1 MKSIASHG
9 LFGIILMLA
18 TTAAGA
24 EEPAIG
30 PIARELLAAHNKE
43 REVEK
48 LEPLTLDESLTKAA
62 VEHARDMAEHRNMS
76 HEGSDGST
84 PFDRIKRFDYPY
96 AKAGE
101 NVAEGQRE
109 VAGVM
114 RTWMDSE
121 GHRANILGAFTQMGA
136 ARAKDGDGR
145 PYWCVVFGKPFPKVD
160 PKQAAG
166 EALEKINAARKE
178 AGKEPPLKPSTRL
191 DGVARSF
198 AVGMAAAA
206 GDKSGEKKQP
216 DLVVLLK
223 DANVSFRSVGMCVG
237 VGNPTV
243 AEAVKSI
250 LEDERQ
256 KEAILGSFQSVG
268 IGYAKGADG
277 LPYWS
282 VLLVEE

>member
-1 MKSIASHG
+1 
-9 LFGIILMLA
+9 MLA
-18 TTAAGA
+18 TIAARA

-30 PIARELLAAHNKE
+30 PLARDLLAAHNKE

-48 LEPLTLDESLTKAA
+48 LEPLKLDEALTKAA
-62 VEHARDMAEHRNMS
+62 LEHARDMAEHRNLS

-84 PFDRIKRFDYPY
+84 PFDRIKRFDYHY

-101 NVAEGQRE
+101 NVAEGQRD

-114 RTWMDSE
+114 RTWMNSE

-178 AGKEPPLKPSTRL
+178 AGKEPPLKPSSKL
-191 DGVARSF
+191 DEVARSF
-198 AVGMAAAA
+198 ALAMAASA
-206 GDKSGEKKQP
+206 GDKTGEKKQP
-216 DLVVLLK
+216 DLVALLK
-223 DANVSFRSVGMCVG
+223 DAGVSFRSVGMCVG

-243 AEAVKSI
+243 DDAMKSI
-250 LEDERQ
+250 LKDERQ
-256 KEAILGSFQSVG
+256 KEAVLGTFRSVG

-277 LPYWS
+277 LPYWC